1 MKYYKILRK
10 AIKRGKRWIK
20 TEPDTQLLQSLG
32 EKTAVGSGL
41 IGGGQVDRAG
51 HVAGLSINSTGTFSC
66 LTRAEKKY
74 TNDQVNETWRSDKV
88 KFDAFKPELAMEQGT
103 ALSYLKAKNGGDCRF

>member
-1 MKYYKILRK
+1 M
-10 AIKRGKRWIK
+10 
-20 TEPDTQLLQSLG
+20 LQSFG
-32 EKTAVGSGL
+32 ERTAVGSGL

-74 TNDQVNETWRSDKV
+74 TNDQVNETCPGSDKV
-88 KFDAFKPELAMEQGT
+88 KFDALKPELAMEQGT